1 MKNPKIEA
9 KIAEV
14 QKDLL
19 KLRQA
24 PQDPE
29 KRRAVVR
36 EVVGD
41 AELYLEKLLLF
52 LRSL

>member
-1 MKNPKIEA
+1 MNQKIQS
-9 KIAEV
+9 KIDEV

-19 KLRQA
+19 KLKQA

-29 KRRAVVR
+29 KRRQVVR

-41 AELYLEKLLLF
+41 AELYLERLLVF